1 MKKKIIL
8 LCLSLALVVGLA
20 LPECSYAWFAEGVGA
35 GGSGTSHN
43 FHTGKVGMSLT
54 GDFKDELNSD
64 GRAAIIPE
72 DNLLD
77 GTLTLTN
84 YSTVDTQLRVK
95 VTYNYLDSTVLTA
108 LAAAA
113 DDDPLSVTFD
123 EPNDWTYSNGYWYYG
138 GTSGTV
144 TPRQGNQT
152 DVINAISDIRFSGEY
167 SEDKEAD
174 GSSSFAGND
183 ITVTVTFEVK
193 QADFVTWS
201 QLGSIDFS
209 TGLASS

>member
-20 LPECSYAWFAEGVGA
+20 LPECSYAWFADGIGA
-35 GGSGTSHN
+35 GGNGTSHN
-43 FHTGKVGMSLT
+43 FHTGKVGMTLT
-54 GDFKDELNSD
+54 GDFKDDFNAD
-64 GRAAIIPE
+64 NRATLLPE

-95 VTYNYLDSTVLTA
+95 VTYNYIGNTVLTA
-108 LAAAA
+108 LDEAA
-113 DDDPLSVTFD
+113 DNDPLSVTFD
-123 EPNDWTYSNGYWYYG
+123 DPSDWTYSSGYWYYG

-144 TPRQGNQT
+144 GPRQGDQT
-152 DVINAISDIRFSGEY
+152 DEIDTISDIRFSGEHT
-167 SEDKEAD
+167 EDKEAD
-174 GSSSFAGND
+174 GSSSFAGNG

-193 QADFVTWS
+193 QADYVTWS